1 MAFSPEYS
9 PRCLQVLNRRCP
21 VPVNHTNI
29 FRLSS
34 FTLHVNNSRISTGIS
49 LVDSSFDSLLQSKEI
64 TYNPGKYIP
73 LKYMYSLV
81 DPQYAKQHLMYPQT
95 IFRTFDLVS
104 LGILLIFTVVVSIHT
119 SGCISYSFTFDIKMH
134 SLAMKENK
142 WITETIPISSSRV

>member
-29 FRLSS
+29 FRLS
-34 FTLHVNNSRISTGIS
+34 FTLPVNNSRISTGIS
-49 LVDSSFDSLLQSKEI
+49 LVDFSFDSLLQSKEI

-104 LGILLIFTVVVSIHT
+104 LGILLIFTVVASIHT
-119 SGCISYSFTFDIKMH
+119 SGSISYSFAFDIKMH
-134 SLAMKENK
+134 SLRYEGK
-142 WITETIPISSSRV
+142 

>member
-95 IFRTFDLVS
+95 IFRTYGSFSIPLDFINLSWAPTS
-104 LGILLIFTVVVSIHT
+104 LLPGFPHLPLLLPVLTIKCIF
-119 SGCISYSFTFDIKMH
+119 FTLFSP
-134 SLAMKENK
+134 SL
-142 WITETIPISSSRV
+142 